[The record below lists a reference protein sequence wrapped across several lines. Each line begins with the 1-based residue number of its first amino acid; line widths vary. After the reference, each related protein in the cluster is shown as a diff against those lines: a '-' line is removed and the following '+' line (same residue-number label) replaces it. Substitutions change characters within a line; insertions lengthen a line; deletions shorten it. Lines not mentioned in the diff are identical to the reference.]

1 MVGRIVV
8 TTLSCVNVCVLNEVC
23 QTKTCMCF
31 IFLTVIFS
39 EYLDNHLFGYWV
51 GKVYA
56 FGVFLQIHS
65 MRIEG
70 EHGNF

>member
-1 MVGRIVV
+1 MF
-8 TTLSCVNVCVLNEVC
+8 
-23 QTKTCMCF
+23 F

-39 EYLDNHLFGYWV
+39 EYLDNQLFGYWV
-51 GKVYA
+51 GEGYA

-70 EHGNF
+70 RTQEFLMEITFECSGKN